1 MRKHNKQFATRWG
14 SARVDSGAPKMAHQ
28 ITNNKDFQLAANH
41 LLRCI
46 LIRGGCHAGV

>member
-1 MRKHNKQFATRWG
+1 MRKHNKRFAERWG
-14 SARVDSGAPKMAHQ
+14 SARVNTTAPRLAHQ
-28 ITNNKDFQLAANH
+28 VVNNKDFQLAANH